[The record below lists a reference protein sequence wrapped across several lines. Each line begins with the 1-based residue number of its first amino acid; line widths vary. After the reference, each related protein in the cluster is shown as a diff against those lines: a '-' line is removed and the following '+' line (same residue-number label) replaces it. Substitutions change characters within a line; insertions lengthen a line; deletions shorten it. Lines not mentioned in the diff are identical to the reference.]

1 MALPPTNFVPLAAHS
16 SCFAFSWELWL
27 LIVLY
32 RTHRSPNRVA
42 LYGCLP
48 KEFWCDQSL
57 YCISEAKHSKYQ
69 QAKVIFLK
77 ILWEEWKRKEFFV
90 LFCFPVQHSEKCIN
104 ESLLGNLIRYS
115 VQSVPSCLSVADLLP
130 SDCTLSHNFIPGI
143 GGSLFLFLE
152 KSFLIQQDSLRSKT
166 QLLQIIAL
174 IYFILLDL

>member
-1 MALPPTNFVPLAAHS
+1 M
-16 SCFAFSWELWL
+16 
-27 LIVLY
+27 
-32 RTHRSPNRVA
+32 
-42 LYGCLP
+42 
-48 KEFWCDQSL
+48 
-57 YCISEAKHSKYQ
+57 
-69 QAKVIFLK
+69 
-77 ILWEEWKRKEFFV
+77 
-90 LFCFPVQHSEKCIN
+90 QHSAKCIN

-115 VQSVPSCLSVADLLP
+115 AQSMPSCLSVADLLL